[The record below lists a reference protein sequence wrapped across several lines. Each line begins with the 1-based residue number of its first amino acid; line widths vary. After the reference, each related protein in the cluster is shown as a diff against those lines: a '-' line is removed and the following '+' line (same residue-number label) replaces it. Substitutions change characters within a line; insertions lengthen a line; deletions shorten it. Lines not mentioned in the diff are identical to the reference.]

1 MSDKED
7 FRSSFFEECEELLEQ
22 TQDGLDALAEDATD
36 TEAVNS
42 VFRAVHSIKGGAGA
56 FGLEALVDFSH
67 KFETA
72 MDAIRSGE
80 VELSDDMLEL
90 FRMCGDNLSDL
101 VSNARAGDNSPI
113 TSAAQLED
121 RLFEI
126 TGDVEEEDDPEFNP
140 VTLDLGMD
148 LNDVPQEDEGRLVYT
163 IHFHPRADLFAAGN
177 EPAALFKALTRLG
190 DVQVKANLDDVP
202 ELSALDAMLCQ
213 ISWLIEVTTDGNTDE
228 IKEVFEFVEDC
239 CDLTIEPPGTSECA
253 AGGLPGLD
261 EVAISDVDE
270 AMAPDMPNL
279 GDLVPEVGGS
289 VGAVATGKS
298 NVNAADDVAHKPGDA
313 SQKALP
319 DAGAAAVARKPA
331 KTDKSSSTIRVDLGR
346 IDKLINL
353 VGELVI
359 KEAMLS
365 QSVDELDIA
374 RGSGVSAALD
384 SVKQIASEIQEG
396 VMAIRAQPVKPMFQ
410 RMARIVREAS
420 AATGK
425 KVRFVTIGD
434 YTEVDKT
441 VIERLVD
448 PLTHM
453 IRNAIDHGLESPE
466 ERKAAGKSVEGTITL
481 SAAHRSGRVLIDVV
495 DDGGGINREVVRKL
509 AIERGLIQDSDQLSP
524 TEIDHLLFMPG
535 FSSKT
540 EVSELSGR
548 GVGLDVVRSA
558 IQKLGGRVAIQSDP
572 GEGATFSISLPLTLA
587 VLEGMVVRVGS
598 ETMVVP
604 ISSVQETVRPMA
616 QDLDRL
622 GVDAVVL
629 RNRGELVPVVDLGA
643 FFGFR
648 TAPQTLDDHVLL
660 LIASDQGPRY
670 ALVVDEIQDQRQV
683 VIKSL
688 ETNYQQISGV
698 AAATILGDG
707 RIALIIDADTVMRDL
722 GSGGP
727 GSSGLS
733 EKSMRMA
740 G

>member
-1 MSDKED
+1 MSGSDKED
-7 FRSSFFEECEELLEQ
+7 FRSSFFEECEELLEM
-22 TQDGLDALAEDATD
+22 TQDGLDAMADDPHDA
-36 TEAVNS
+36 EAVNS

-56 FGLEALVDFSH
+56 FGLEAVVDFAH

-80 VELSDDMLEL
+80 ADLTDDMLDL

-101 VSNARAGDNSPI
+101 VANARNGDNSPLEA
-113 TSAAQLED
+113 SGQLEE
-121 RLFEI
+121 RLLEI
-126 TGDVEEEDDPEFNP
+126 TGDLDEEGDAPEFNP
-140 VTLDLGMD
+140 VTLDLDADPTDSDMAAT
-148 LNDVPQEDEGRLVYT
+148 YT
-163 IHFHPRADLFAAGN
+163 VTFRAKADLFAAGN
-177 EPAALFKALTRLG
+177 DPAALFAALRRIGEVT
-190 DVQVKANLDDVP
+190 VEASLDDVP
-202 ELSALDAMLCQ
+202 PLSDLNALDCAVLWTV
-213 ISWLIEVTTDGNTDE
+213 SVTTDRGEAD
-228 IKEVFEFVEDC
+228 IRDVFEFVEDC
-239 CDLTIEPPGTSECA
+239 CDLEISAPEPVAEALPTTEGA
-253 AGGLPGLD
+253 AED
-261 EVAISDVDE
+261 VALV
-270 AMAPDMPNL
+270 P
-279 GDLVPEVGGS
+279 DLVPDTIEMPDLSDLVSELGEGKEQQGS
-289 VGAVATGKS
+289 EETPASPSGQ
-298 NVNAADDVAHKPGDA
+298 NAP
-313 SQKALP
+313 P
-319 DAGAAAVARKPA
+319 PA
-331 KTDKSSSTIRVDLGR
+331 KASEKTTKSANTIRVDLER

-384 SVKQIASEIQEG
+384 SLKQIASEIQEG

-410 RMARIVREAS
+410 RMARIVREAGS
-420 AATGK
+420 ATGK
-425 KVRFVTIGD
+425 RVRFVTIGD

-466 ERKAAGKSVEGTITL
+466 DRKAAGKPAEGTITL

-495 DDGGGINREVVRKL
+495 DDGGGINREVVRNL
-509 AIERGLIQDSDQLSP
+509 AIERGLIQESDTLTP
-524 TEIDHLLFMPG
+524 AEIDHLLFMPG

-558 IQKLGGRVAIQSDP
+558 IQKLGGRVAIHSEP

-587 VLEGMVVRVGS
+587 VLEGMVVEVGG

-604 ISSVQETVRPMA
+604 ISSVQETVRPTEA
-616 QDLDRL
+616 DLDRL
-622 GVDAVVL
+622 GVDSVVL

-648 TAPQTLDDHVLL
+648 RAPETLEDHVLL

-670 ALVVDEIQDQRQV
+670 ALVVDAIQDQRQV

-707 RIALIIDADTVMRDL
+707 RIALIIDADTIMRDL

-727 GSSGLS
+727 G
-733 EKSMRMA
+733 EKPMKMA

>member
-1 MSDKED
+1 M
-7 FRSSFFEECEELLEQ
+7 
-22 TQDGLDALAEDATD
+22 A
-36 TEAVNS
+36 
-42 VFRAVHSIKGGAGA
+42 
-56 FGLEALVDFSH
+56 
-67 KFETA
+67 
-72 MDAIRSGE
+72 
-80 VELSDDMLEL
+80 
-90 FRMCGDNLSDL
+90 
-101 VSNARAGDNSPI
+101 NARSGDNSPI
-113 TSAAQLED
+113 EASAQLEE
-121 RLFEI
+121 RLLEI
-126 TGDVEEEDDPEFNP
+126 TGDIAEDGDAPEFNP
-140 VTLDLGMD
+140 VTLDLD
-148 LNDVPQEDEGRLVYT
+148 
-163 IHFHPRADLFAAGN
+163 ADLSDGDRPAGYEVTFRAGAELFKGGN
-177 EPAALFKALTRLG
+177 EPAALFVALRRLG
-190 DVQVKANLDDVP
+190 NVTVRASLDDVP
-202 ELSALDAMLCQ
+202 PLSDLDAMDCA
-213 ISWLIEVTTDGNTDE
+213 ISWTLSIETDKSQADIE
-228 IKEVFEFVEDC
+228 DVFEFVEDC
-239 CDLTIEPPGTSECA
+239 CDLSIEEIRLPSPGVSEVED
-253 AGGLPGLD
+253 AGEGGDMDPASL
-261 EVAISDVDE
+261 
-270 AMAPDMPNL
+270 DMPDL
-279 GDLVPEVGGS
+279 SDLVTELGG
-289 VGAVATGKS
+289 GKS
-298 NVNAADDVAHKPGDA
+298 ADDATADSPLAAD
-313 SQKALP
+313 
-319 DAGAAAVARKPA
+319 GAAEGNDTVPPA
-331 KTDKSSSTIRVDLGR
+331 KSAEKKPKSSDTIRVDLER

-384 SVKQIASEIQEG
+384 SLKQIASEIQEG

-410 RMARIVREAS
+410 RMARIVREAGN
-420 AATGK
+420 ATGK
-425 KVRFVTIGD
+425 RVRFVTIGD

-453 IRNAIDHGLESPE
+453 IRNAIDHGLESPDK
-466 ERKAAGKSVEGTITL
+466 RKDAGKPVEGTITL

-495 DDGGGINREVVRKL
+495 DDGGGINREVVRNL
-509 AIERGLIQDSDQLSP
+509 AVERGLIQDTDTLTP
-524 TEIDHLLFMPG
+524 AEIDNLLFMPG

-558 IQKLGGRVAIQSDP
+558 IQKLGGRVAIHSEP

-587 VLEGMVVRVGS
+587 VLEGMVVEVGG

-604 ISSVQETVRPMA
+604 ISSVQETVRPTEE
-616 QDLDRL
+616 DLDRL
-622 GVDAVVL
+622 GVGSVVL

-648 TAPQTLDDHVLL
+648 RAPETLEDHVLL

-670 ALVVDEIQDQRQV
+670 ALVVDAIQDQRQV

-707 RIALIIDADTVMRDL
+707 RIALIIDADTIMRDL

-727 GSSGLS
+727 G
-733 EKSMRMA
+733 EKPMKMA